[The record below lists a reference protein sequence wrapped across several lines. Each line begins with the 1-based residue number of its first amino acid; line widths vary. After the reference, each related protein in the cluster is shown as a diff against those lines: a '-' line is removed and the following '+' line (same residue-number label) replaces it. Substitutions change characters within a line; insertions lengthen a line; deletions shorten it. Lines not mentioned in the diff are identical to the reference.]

1 MKPMKQQKT
10 FSISIARQL
19 GIIMSAFL
27 ILILGIT
34 LCGVCGY
41 TRFRL
46 DQQKNSLQTYTDR
59 LAGHIPSADVHY
71 TRQNSPGPFVVLTD
85 ETGRL
90 ICGDSSLLELLPTA
104 REEDGFLRMTD
115 TGDNSRRYLCMAREI
130 TSDHFH
136 YRLYAFMEEERPFS
150 PGQLFAVF
158 LLEIILTALLAF
170 LLFFLLYRP
179 LVSSLTQ
186 LTGHMK
192 SFASGDLQL
201 LKDSEPVRPSQ
212 GRIQLKET
220 EELTRAFREM
230 LDEVNHL
237 SHTIFDTHTRIDELE
252 SNNRLTEIAF
262 LRSQAIPHILHNTL
276 TTICGMAAEGMTD
289 KIISVASALSQI
301 FRYSIK
307 GSDLVTL
314 REEMEIVKS
323 YVMIQKERFGD
334 RFTVRYTF
342 PDDSEDCLIP
352 RMIIQPLVENAIVH
366 GIESAL
372 HPCELMIGAS
382 YNPEHGYL
390 AIWVHDNGV
399 GMSRE
404 KLEQLREELAA
415 ASKPAAK
422 GEDPQTQKSRSDTR
436 RSIGLRNVN
445 TRMILYYGT
454 DYSLLIDSEEN
465 QGTNIQLRVPHLT
478 RQEESHVPGNHNR

>member
-1 MKPMKQQKT
+1 MKQQKT
-10 FSISIARQL
+10 ISLSIARQF

-27 ILILGIT
+27 LLVLGIT
-34 LCGVCGY
+34 LCGICSY
-41 TRFRL
+41 TRFRR
-46 DQQKNSLQTYTDR
+46 DQQKSSLQTYTDR
-59 LAGHIPSADVHY
+59 LAGRIPAAPEHY
-71 TRQNSPGPFVVLTD
+71 TLLNGSGPFVVLTD
-85 ETGRL
+85 EAGRL
-90 ICGDSSLLELLPTA
+90 VCGDSLLFELLPTA
-104 REEDGFLRMTD
+104 REEEGFLRMTD
-115 TGDNSRRYLCMAREI
+115 TEGDRPRRYLCMASDI
-130 TSDHFH
+130 TSANLN
-136 YRLYAFMEEERPFS
+136 YRLYTFVEEERPFS
-150 PGQLFAVF
+150 PGQLFVIFFLEVILAVM
-158 LLEIILTALLAF
+158 LAF
-170 LLFFLLYRP
+170 LLLFLLYRP
-179 LVSSLTQ
+179 LVSSLKQ

-192 SFASGDLQL
+192 SFAAGDLQI
-201 LKDSEPVRPSQ
+201 LKDPDPVSLSRGSI
-212 GRIQLKET
+212 RLKET
-220 EELTRAFREM
+220 EEITRAFREM

-237 SHTIFDTHTRIDELE
+237 SHTIFDTHTRIYELE

-334 RFTVRYTF
+334 RFSVRYTF
-342 PDDSEDCLIP
+342 LDDSDDCLIP

-366 GIESAL
+366 GIEGAL
-372 HPCELMIGAS
+372 HPCELMIGAGH
-382 YNPEHGYL
+382 NPEHGYL
-390 AIWVHDNGV
+390 AIWVYDNGV
-399 GMSRE
+399 GMSKE
-404 KLEQLREELAA
+404 KLEQLRAELAG
-415 ASKPAAK
+415 ASEPAPE
-422 GEDPQTQKSRSDTR
+422 GEDSPTQRSRSDAR
-436 RSIGLRNVN
+436 RSIGLKNVN

-478 RQEESHVPGNHNR
+478 RQEESHVPGDNN